1 MNKKILLITTG
12 GTIASKQ
19 TENGLSP
26 GTNCQELLEYIP
38 GVAAIC
44 QVDAVQIL
52 SIDSTNIQPE
62 YWLLMAKTIRE
73 NYDQYDGFV
82 LSHGT
87 DTMAYT
93 AAALSYLIQDADKP
107 IILTGA
113 QKPISDPI
121 TDAAKNLLDSFRFAC
136 EEGVRGVYLVF
147 SGLAI
152 VGTRAKKTK
161 SKSYGAFESI
171 NFPSAAFI
179 DDRRI
184 VRYVRPEEQKGPVRF
199 YDAINP
205 RVFLLKLIPGMEP
218 DILDYIGDHYD
229 AVVIESYGVGGLPFA
244 DQRKF
249 LSKLETLTQKG
260 RSVVVATQVVSEGS
274 DMSIYEVGFKAL
286 NQYNVLQAYDMTV
299 EAAVT
304 KLMWILAKTKDYAQV
319 KELLYTRINDDL
331 LL

>member
-121 TDAAKNLLDSFRFAC
+121 TDAAKTCWIASVLP
-136 EEGVRGVYLVF
+136 V
-147 SGLAI
+147 
-152 VGTRAKKTK
+152 KK
-161 SKSYGAFESI
+161 GC
-171 NFPSAAFI
+171 
-179 DDRRI
+179 
-184 VRYVRPEEQKGPVRF
+184 
-199 YDAINP
+199 
-205 RVFLLKLIPGMEP
+205 
-218 DILDYIGDHYD
+218 
-229 AVVIESYGVGGLPFA
+229 GGCTWCSPA
-244 DQRKF
+244 
-249 LSKLETLTQKG
+249 
-260 RSVVVATQVVSEGS
+260 
-274 DMSIYEVGFKAL
+274 
-286 NQYNVLQAYDMTV
+286 
-299 EAAVT
+299 
-304 KLMWILAKTKDYAQV
+304 
-319 KELLYTRINDDL
+319 
-331 LL
+331 